1 MTKINVSLN
10 AAREITE
17 HYAVGGNVRAAER
30 AAIAAA
36 MPDYLA
42 RMGGVPLYND
52 MGTPVNGPAII
63 ATAERKA
70 RLEARAIAAAE
81 RNAKAK
87 AERIAAAAR
96 FAEEEHAKYLASL
109 GPVTAEEVDSYLASV
124 ADSHTAE
131 ELVDL
136 RAEMLADIGLTH

>member
-1 MTKINVSLN
+1 MAKINITP

-17 HYAVGGNVRAAER
+17 HYAAGGNVRAAER

-36 MPDYLA
+36 APAFYA
-42 RMGGVPLYND
+42 RMGGVPRYD
-52 MGTPVNGPAII
+52 DTGAPANGPAIV
-63 ATAERKA
+63 ATVHRKA

-87 AERIAAAAR
+87 AERVAAAAR
-96 FAEEEHAKYLASL
+96 FAEEEHAKWLASL
-109 GPVTAEEVDSYLASV
+109 GPFTVEEVDSYLASV

-136 RAEMLADIGLTH
+136 RAEMLADIGLAN

>member
-1 MTKINVSLN
+1 MAKINITP

-17 HYAVGGNVRAAER
+17 HYAAGGNVRAAER

-42 RMGGVPLYND
+42 RMGGMPRYD
-52 MGTPVNGPAII
+52 DTGAPVNPPAVK

-70 RLEARAIAAAE
+70 RLEARAIAMAE

-87 AERIAAAAR
+87 AERIAAAER
-96 FAEEEHAKYLASL
+96 FAAEEYAKWLESL
-109 GPVTAEEVDSYLASV
+109 GPVTESDVDSYLASV
-124 ADSHTAE
+124 ADAHTAE
-131 ELVDL
+131 ELTEM
-136 RAEMLADIGLTH
+136 RAELLADLDAIH